1 VATAIVVLVAPW
13 AWAAAVGSRAHV
25 TVSPCRAP
33 AGSPWRR
40 APAAVRGGAPGPA
53 LGGRRAAA
61 LHRAAAVTTGAL
73 HRAAAVTGAPPR
85 AWAAAVTGAP

>member
-25 TVSPCRAP
+25 TVSPCWAP
-33 AGSPWRR
+33 AGRR

-53 LGGRRAAA
+53 LGRRRAAA